1 MSCCSDNTS
10 KCSSEC
16 TAPCSQRLTGMVKW
30 FNNKSGFGFITV
42 SNTGTFGGKDIFVHY
57 SSIRVTN
64 SQYKYL
70 VQGEYVEFNLVKSE
84 NEKHEYHATDITGIQ
99 GGAIMCETRRISMAQ
114 SDRIERDGRDDKT
127 GSSPRTDPRAGPRA
141 DPRADPRTDKPKEK
155 RQYKTRPADEPA
167 TPRAA
172 QPAPSSTDTDGFVT
186 QKKRGPPRTVK
197 VDAK

>member
-1 MSCCSDNTS
+1 MSCLDKTS

-42 SNTGTFGGKDIFVHY
+42 SGTGTFGGKDIFVHY

-114 SDRIERDGRDDKT
+114 SDRIERDGRDEKT
-127 GSSPRTDPRAGPRA
+127 RSAPQTE
-141 DPRADPRTDKPKEK
+141 KPKAK

-172 QPAPSSTDTDGFVT
+172 PPAQPSADTDGFVT
-186 QKKRGPPRTVK
+186 QKKRGPPRKTK
-197 VDAK
+197 VEAK